1 MSNKLS
7 YYQKK
12 LNSDA
17 IKDEFIFYLKEKLLF
32 NDKDI
37 YVDKDRELNKKE
49 QNLIKEFIDKKKEGV
64 PLDYILNSTKFY
76 ENDFYVDS
84 RVLIPR
90 PETEI
95 LVDYVNNHFSSSLKV
110 LDAGTGSG
118 CIGISIALKNSN
130 FDVYGSDSSED
141 SLSIA
146 SINKNTHDVKNFS
159 LIHANWLS
167 CFKKGSFDLI
177 VSNPPYIA
185 DQDPHL
191 RNLKHE
197 PNKALVASD
206 NGLEDIK
213 IIIEQSTKV
222 LGSGGVLILEHGYQ
236 QQDEVESIF
245 KMNYFSEITNLRD
258 FQALPRITL
267 GTLER

>member
-32 NDKDI
+32 SDKEI
-37 YVDKDRELNKKE
+37 YLDKDRNLNKKQ
-49 QNLIKEFIDKKKEGV
+49 QNLIHEFIQKKKDGI

-95 LVDYVNNHFSSSLKV
+95 LVDYVNNHFSSPIKV

-118 CIGISIALKNSN
+118 CIGISIALKNPS
-130 FDVYGSDSSED
+130 FQVYGSDYSND
-141 SLSIA
+141 ALDVA
-146 SINKNTHDVKNFS
+146 HTNKNNLNVENFS
-159 LIHANWLS
+159 LIYADWLS
-167 CFKKGSFDLI
+167 CFKAESFDLI

-191 RNLKHE
+191 ESLKHE
-197 PNKALVASD
+197 PDCALVSKD
-206 NGLEDIK
+206 NGLGDIK
-213 IIIEQSTKV
+213 LIVEQSTAV
-222 LGSGGVLILEHGYQ
+222 LKRGGMLMLENGYQ
-236 QQDEVESIF
+236 QQEEVEKIF
-245 KMNYFSEITNLRD
+245 KRNCFSDIVNLRD
-258 FQALPRITL
+258 FQELPRITL
-267 GTLER
+267 GTLE

>member
-1 MSNKLS
+1 MNYKLS
-7 YYQKK
+7 HYQDK

-49 QNLIKEFIDKKKEGV
+49 QNLIKEFIDKKKEGI

-95 LVDYVNNHFSSSLKV
+95 LVDYVNNHLSSSMKV

-118 CIGISIALKNSN
+118 CIGISIALKNPS
-130 FDVYGSDSSED
+130 FQVYGSDYSED
-141 SLSIA
+141 ALNIA
-146 SINKNTHDVKNFS
+146 LINKNNLNVDNFS
-159 LIHANWLS
+159 LVHADWLS
-167 CFKKGSFDLI
+167 SFKKEYFDLI
-177 VSNPPYIA
+177 VANPPYIA

-191 RNLKHE
+191 ENLKHE
-197 PNKALVASD
+197 PKQALVAND
-206 NGLEDIK
+206 NGLGDIRL
-213 IIIEQSTKV
+213 IVEQSTKV
-222 LGSGGVLILEHGYQ
+222 LKRGGMLMLEHGFQ
-236 QQDEVESIF
+236 QQEEVENIL
-245 KMNYFSEITNLRD
+245 KMNHFSDISNLKD
-258 FQALPRITL
+258 FQGLPRITL
-267 GTLER
+267 ATLE

>member
-12 LNSDA
+12 FNSDA
-17 IKDEFIFYLKEKLLF
+17 IRDEFIFYLKEKLFF

-37 YVDKDRELNKKE
+37 YVDKDKELSKKE
-49 QNLIKEFIDKKKEGV
+49 QSLIKEFIDKKKEGV

-95 LVDYVNNHFSSSLKV
+95 LVDYVNNHFSSSMRV

-118 CIGISIALKNSN
+118 CIGISIALKNPS
-130 FDVYGSDSSED
+130 FQVYGSDYSED
-141 SLSIA
+141 ALNVA
-146 SINKNTHDVKNFS
+146 LINKNNLNVDNFS
-159 LIHANWLS
+159 LVHADWLS
-167 CFKKGSFDLI
+167 SFKKESFDLI
-177 VSNPPYIA
+177 VTNPPYIA

-191 RNLKHE
+191 ENLKHE
-197 PNKALVASD
+197 PNKALVAKD
-206 NGLEDIK
+206 NGLGDIRL
-213 IIIEQSTKV
+213 IVEQAIKV
-222 LGSGGVLILEHGYQ
+222 LKRGGMLMLEHGCQ
-236 QQDEVESIF
+236 QQEEVENIF
-245 KMNYFSEITNLRD
+245 KKNHFLDIVNLRD
-258 FQALPRITL
+258 FQELPRITL